1 MTIAKQQSLVS
12 LLLNSQ
18 SINQGAIMPL
28 DYSGVKN
35 AKESNK
41 FTTKQPENISNVLP
55 TNEES
60 S

>member
-1 MTIAKQQSLVS
+1 
-12 LLLNSQ
+12 
-18 SINQGAIMPL
+18 MPL

-41 FTTKQPENISNVLP
+41 FTIKQPENFSNVFP

-60 S
+60 SRECF